1 MSEGSS
7 LRRLI
12 GLVGLGGRRILGRA
26 RGAATRRVL
35 LGISGVAIAV
45 LLMTVVTGVSL
56 GLSSTSAVESDSV
69 DYWIVPEETT
79 AQSIAVS
86 TSGPRLGSTH
96 ETAARIERDDRVAFA
111 TPVLLQVA
119 SVERAGGGPSE
130 YVVLVGVVPPEQG
143 TEIMGLPTETLTP
156 GDPYYANGTYDGQ
169 WTGEAVVSES
179 AAELLETQQGET
191 VRVRSGK
198 ESRNFTVTNVSAGE
212 AGTAVGTLPVGL
224 VHLSELQTVAK
235 ATEGDTADQILVSTD
250 ARGLRGELAG
260 VYPGTSVVARGGL
273 STPTA
278 SVSSLPFA
286 MGVAALLTALVVGV
300 LFVGTIMGLEVTADK
315 RHLATL
321 GAIGYSDR
329 ALAVLVVTETVCL
342 SLLGGTVGVL
352 LGIGG
357 IALTNALSNQWLGV
371 TDVATFHPFMLGYGV
386 GVAILIG
393 LLATPYPVFVSRRLD
408 FQEVLS

>member
-1 MSEGSS
+1 
-7 LRRLI
+7 
-12 GLVGLGGRRILGRA
+12 
-26 RGAATRRVL
+26 
-35 LGISGVAIAV
+35 VAIAV

-56 GLSSTSAVESDSV
+56 GLSSTSAVESDAV
-69 DYWIVPEETT
+69 DYWIVPEETS

-86 TSGPRLGSTH
+86 TSGPRLGATH
-96 ETAARIERDDRVAFA
+96 GTTARLERDERVDFA

-119 SVERAGGGPSE
+119 SLQRAGGGPSE
-130 YVVLVGVVPPEQG
+130 YVVLVGIVPPESD
-143 TEIMGLPTETLTP
+143 TEIMGLPTGPLTP
-156 GDPYYANGTYDGQ
+156 GDPYYANGTYDGR
-169 WTGEAVVSES
+169 WTGEAVLSES
-179 AAELLETQQGET
+179 AAELLDTRTGET
-191 VRVRSGK
+191 VRVGGDGRT
-198 ESRNFTVTNVSAGE
+198 RNFTVENVSAGE

-250 ARGLRGELAG
+250 ARGMRETLTG
-260 VYPGTSVVARGGL
+260 VYPGTTVVARGGL

-286 MGVAALLTALVVGV
+286 MAVAALLTALVVGV

-321 GAIGYSDR
+321 GAMGYSDR
-329 ALAVLVVTETVCL
+329 ALSVLVVTETVCL

-357 IALTNALSNQWLGV
+357 IALTNALSNEWLGV
-371 TDVATFHPFMLGYGV
+371 TDVATFHPLMLGYGV

-393 LLATPYPVFVSRRLD
+393 LLATPYPVLLSRRLEL
-408 FQEVLS
+408 QEVLS